1 MLSATP
7 HLKSYANASV
17 SKCMFKVVV
26 DEEKNS
32 STVVFGCDLD
42 VSACVY
48 ESKTLMLPRD
58 VYSVTNEISI
68 KKDVVQLSCP
78 VACFSSS
85 ERVMGVTDV
94 EIDDNADVVCVI
106 AERIEGLSEIA
117 ENQNV
122 VGSVCATVIFQDE
135 NGKLY
140 GKEAS
145 LPFDVSLNVR
155 PDGNYTVK
163 AVIEGFNY
171 RARSSVDFEAV
182 IRFCFT
188 EYSNQ
193 SFDAITGLEI
203 GDEKVENSNA
213 ISVYVASKNDTLW
226 DVCKHLGVSAEV
238 ISELNPEVSFPLTGN
253 ERLIVYRT
261 L

>member
-1 MLSATP
+1 MELRSRSA
-7 HLKSYANASV
+7 
-17 SKCMFKVVV
+17 
-26 DEEKNS
+26 
-32 STVVFGCDLD
+32 
-42 VSACVY
+42 
-48 ESKTLMLPRD
+48 
-58 VYSVTNEISI
+58 
-68 KKDVVQLSCP
+68 
-78 VACFSSS
+78 
-85 ERVMGVTDV
+85 
-94 EIDDNADVVCVI
+94 
-106 AERIEGLSEIA
+106 
-117 ENQNV
+117 
-122 VGSVCATVIFQDE
+122 
-135 NGKLY
+135 
-140 GKEAS
+140 
-145 LPFDVSLNVR
+145 VSLNVR